1 MGRIGKMKPRK
12 EIRRCGMDGGEVGR
26 CAGDTIPHGKLKLHA
41 HAPHA
46 WTTQRSE
53 KTPVKRGGES
63 LLVWHGGYPIN
74 CIPETSQ
81 FLAQKQRNHGVGLH
95 GGGNPHTRTDRRQT
109 VPDIACGIPDQ
120 DEILSDPPLADFER
134 TPPSCKSAR

>member
-95 GGGNPHTRTDRRQT
+95 GGVILAVGQDDALAVARGAAS
-109 VPDIACGIPDQ
+109 VEDIGDV
-120 DEILSDPPLADFER
+120 
-134 TPPSCKSAR
+134 